1 MIKFFVYQVYG
12 YVNSYMGIAKTFGLY
27 QNQED
32 AQERC
37 NKLEKRYEKLRKLQ
51 DLKDEYYY
59 DLNQRNDVISFIS
72 DFKNLKFAYENAVK
86 KEDRDIIKL
95 KKEILKSKMEKEIG
109 ISYKEFKRVRKLAK
123 PIPDISFQI
132 KPIPIK

>member
-1 MIKFFVYQVYG
+1 
-12 YVNSYMGIAKTFGLY
+12 MGITKTFGLY

-95 KKEILKSKMEKEIG
+95 KKEILKSKIEKEIG
-109 ISYKEFKRVRKLAK
+109 ISYKEFKRVRRLAK
-123 PIPDISFQI
+123 PILDISFQI
-132 KPIPIK
+132 KPIPVK

>member
-95 KKEILKSKMEKEIG
+95 KKEILKSKIEKEIG
-109 ISYKEFKRVRKLAK
+109 ISYKEFKRVRRLAK
-123 PIPDISFQI
+123 PILDISFQI

>member
-72 DFKNLKFAYENAVK
+72 GFKNLKFAYENAVK

-95 KKEILKSKMEKEIG
+95 KKEILKSKIEKEIG
-109 ISYKEFKRVRKLAK
+109 ISYKEFKRVRRLAK
-123 PIPDISFQI
+123 PILDISFQI

>member
-1 MIKFFVYQVYG
+1 
-12 YVNSYMGIAKTFGLY
+12 MGIAKTFGLY

-37 NKLEKRYEKLRKLQ
+37 NKFEKRYEKLRKLQ

-72 DFKNLKFAYENAVK
+72 DFKNLKFTYENAVK

-95 KKEILKSKMEKEIG
+95 KKEILKSKIEKEIG
-109 ISYKEFKRVRKLAK
+109 ISYKEFKRVRRLAK
-123 PIPDISFQI
+123 PILDISFHI